1 MAQQQTAQYNQQAAQ
16 ARQAKMQGVMD
27 GISGATTAVL
37 GGMDAGTFNLTP
49 NKVTPNKD
57 DDDDDDE

>member
-1 MAQQQTAQYNQQAAQ
+1 
-16 ARQAKMQGVMD
+16 MD

-49 NKVTPNKD
+49 NKVVEETEDKVK
-57 DDDDDDE
+57 